1 MSIGNKYFFKKNLFG
16 GDGSG
21 NKTTTKTSL
30 GDDDNLVKLK
40 TDRAP
45 LGNSPQRTTIIIAP
59 FLNFTCYNNR

>member
-1 MSIGNKYFFKKNLFG
+1 MFG

-21 NKTTTKTSL
+21 NKTTTKISL

-45 LGNSPQRTTIIIAP
+45 LGNFPKKTTIIIASY
-59 FLNFTCYNNR
+59 LNFTCYNR